1 MADSDGSGWSGLPA
15 RILAALVL
23 VHATYNPE
31 GWSFYHWALEPLVSG
46 AQTAGPAAVKFL
58 AGVVLLAGW
67 VIFLQATRRSIGI
80 AGSALVIALAAG
92 VIWLLLSWHVV
103 TARSARSVQHI
114 VLVVLSLVLAV
125 GMSWSHINRRM
136 SGQLDTDDVA

>member
-1 MADSDGSGWSGLPA
+1 MTTGEGSGWGGLPV

-31 GWSFYHWALEPLVSG
+31 GFSFYHWAIEPLVSG
-46 AQTAGPAAVKFL
+46 TRTAGPAAIKFL
-58 AGVVLLAGW
+58 VGVVLLAGW
-67 VIFLQATRRSIGI
+67 VVFLQATRRSIGI

-92 VIWLLLSWHVV
+92 VIWLLLTWNVF

-114 VLVVLSLVLAV
+114 VLVILSLVLAV

-136 SGQLDTDDVA
+136 SGQLDTDEVA